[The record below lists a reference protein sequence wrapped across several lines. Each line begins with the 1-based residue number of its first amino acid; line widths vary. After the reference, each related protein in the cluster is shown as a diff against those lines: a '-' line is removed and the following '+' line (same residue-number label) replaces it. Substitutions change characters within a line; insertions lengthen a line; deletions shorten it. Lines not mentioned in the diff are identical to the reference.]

1 MKKKKTKK
9 EKYNENGSIKSTTKF
24 EELDPK
30 EHKLKNLNT
39 MLLIMEEE
47 YATICREL
55 LENPLR
61 NDERQL
67 KLRES
72 MSEIKTEINK
82 IKNNK

>member
-9 EKYNENGSIKSTTKF
+9 K
-24 EELDPK
+24 DPK
-30 EHKLKNLNT
+30 ENSLKVLST
-39 MLLIMEEE
+39 RLLVMQEE

-55 LENPLR
+55 LENPSV
-61 NDERQL
+61 NDQRQF

-72 MSEIKTEINK
+72 MLEIETKINE

>member
-1 MKKKKTKK
+1 MKKKKTTK
-9 EKYNENGSIKSTTKF
+9 EKYNKNGSIKSTTKF

-30 EHKLKNLNT
+30 EHNLKNLNT

-55 LENPLR
+55 LEKPSN

-67 KLRES
+67 KLRVS
-72 MSEIKTEINK
+72 MLEIKTKINE

>member
-9 EKYNENGSIKSTTKF
+9 K
-24 EELDPK
+24 DPK
-30 EHKLKNLNT
+30 ENSLKVLST
-39 MLLIMEEE
+39 RLLAQKMQEE

-55 LENPLR
+55 LENPSV
-61 NDERQL
+61 NDQRQF

-72 MSEIKTEINK
+72 MLEIETKINE

>member
-9 EKYNENGSIKSTTKF
+9 K
-24 EELDPK
+24 DPK
-30 EHKLKNLNT
+30 ENSLKVLST
-39 MLLIMEEE
+39 RLLVMQEE

-55 LENPLR
+55 LENPSV
-61 NDERQL
+61 NDQRQF

-72 MSEIKTEINK
+72 MLEIKTKIKE